1 MCPFLYDFL
10 KNGVNTLFEAMEYSR
25 KNFIGNLLL
34 LISLNLL
41 IKPFWIFGIEISV
54 QNIVDTE
61 SYGMYFALLNF
72 TFIFNMLLDMGTTS
86 FNNRS
91 IARDKSFFTEN
102 FSRILTLRLLLGGV
116 YALVM
121 MGVAVAAGYRMGDFK
136 LLIPLAI
143 NQFLSLF
150 LLYLRSNVS
159 GLLLFKTDSFLS
171 VIDRMIMIV
180 CCGIVLWGNVTDKPF
195 QISWFIYIQMFS
207 YLLTTL
213 IALVIVL
220 KHGRLQRPAID
231 IPFFREIL
239 WKSLPFAVLALL
251 TNIHNRVDAVLL
263 ERLLGT
269 EGAVQAGI
277 YASAYRLLDAAVI
290 IGYLF
295 SVILMPLFSHLLSQK
310 ESIKSLLKTAF
321 VLIFIY
327 GFLLGAFSYFYSF
340 EIMHLYNKHIEAS
353 SEVYKYLM
361 ISILPL
367 SLTYVFGSLLTAN
380 GNLKHLNFIA
390 LGAVCINVGCNL
402 LLIPHW
408 QATGSAFSSII
419 TQSFIVICEIVLAV
433 RIFRLRIPA
442 GAVARI
448 LGYSLSCLMVLYFSR
463 ILPCNNWGQIACALS
478 ACLLL
483 IFVFRLVAWRDVT
496 ALLK

>member
-1 MCPFLYDFL
+1 
-10 KNGVNTLFEAMEYSR
+10 MEYSR

-34 LISLNLL
+34 LLCLNLL
-41 IKPFWIFGIEISV
+41 IKPFWIFGIEVSV
-54 QNIVDTE
+54 QNMVDTE
-61 SYGMYFALLNF
+61 SYGLYYTLFNL

-116 YALVM
+116 YAVVIM
-121 MGVAVAAGYRMGDFK
+121 VAALAAGYRMGDFR
-136 LLIPLAI
+136 LLVPLAI

-150 LLYLRSNVS
+150 ILYLRSNVS
-159 GLLLFKTDSFLS
+159 GLLMFKTDSLLS
-171 VIDRMIMIV
+171 VIDRLIMIL
-180 CCGIVLWGNVTDKPF
+180 CCGIVLWGGVTDQPF

-213 IALVIVL
+213 IALTIVL
-220 KHGRLQRPAID
+220 KHGRLQRPLID

-239 WKSLPFAVLALL
+239 WKSLPFALLALL

-263 ERLLGT
+263 ERMLG
-269 EGAVQAGI
+269 EGNGAVQVGV

-295 SVILMPLFSHLLSQK
+295 SVILMPLFSHLISHK
-310 ESIKSLLKTAF
+310 ENIRGILKTAF
-321 VLIFIY
+321 VLIFVY
-327 GFLLGAFSYFYSF
+327 GFLLAAVSYFYSF

-380 GNLKHLNFIA
+380 GNLKQLNYIA
-390 LGAVCINVGCNL
+390 LGAVCVNVLCNL

-408 QATGSAFSSII
+408 QAAGSAFSSII
-419 TQSFIVICEIVLAV
+419 TQSFIIICEIMLSVK
-433 RIFRLRIPA
+433 IFRLHLPA
-442 GAVARI
+442 GALLRMT
-448 LGYSLSCLMVLYFSR
+448 GYGLSCLTVLYFSR
-463 ILPCNNWGQIACALS
+463 LLPWNSWGQIGCALPV
-478 ACLLL
+478 CLLL
-483 IFVFRLVAWRDVT
+483 VFVFRLVSWRDIT
-496 ALLK
+496 SLLKSSKN

>member
-1 MCPFLYDFL
+1 
-10 KNGVNTLFEAMEYSR
+10 MENSKR
-25 KNFIGNLLL
+25 NFVGNLLL

-54 QNIVDTE
+54 QNSVDTE
-61 SYGMYFALLNF
+61 SYGIYFALLNF

-86 FNNRS
+86 YNNRS
-91 IARDKSFFTEN
+91 IARDKTFLSDN
-102 FSRILTLRLLLGGV
+102 FSRILTLRLLLGGL
-116 YALVM
+116 YAIIM
-121 MGVAVAAGYRMGDFK
+121 MGIAVAAGYRMGDFK
-136 LLIPLAI
+136 LLVPLAI

-150 LLYLRSNVS
+150 ILYLRSNVS

-171 VIDRMIMIV
+171 VIDRLIMII

-207 YLLTTL
+207 YLLTTI
-213 IALVIVL
+213 IAFSIVL
-220 KHGRLQRPAID
+220 KHGHLHKLVLD

-239 WKSLPFAVLALL
+239 WKSLPFALLALL

-263 ERLLGT
+263 ERTLGAG
-269 EGAVQAGI
+269 EGAIQAGI

-310 ESIKSLLKTAF
+310 ENIRGILKTAF
-321 VLIFIY
+321 ILIFIY
-327 GFLLGAFSYFYSF
+327 GFLLAAFSYFYSF

-353 SEVYKYLM
+353 SVVYKHLM

-380 GNLKHLNFIA
+380 GNLKQLNFIA
-390 LGAVCINVGCNL
+390 LGAVCINVACNL

-419 TQSFIVICEIVLAV
+419 TQSFIVICEICLAIK
-433 RIFRLRIPA
+433 IFHLRIPIA
-442 GAVARI
+442 AIIKIA
-448 LGYSLSCLMVLYFSR
+448 GYSLCCLLAIYFSR
-463 ILPCNNWGQIACALS
+463 TMPWNILTQAGSALAACTI
-478 ACLLL
+478 L
-483 IFVFRLVAWRDVT
+483 IFIWRLIRLEEIK
-496 ALLK
+496 ALVRR